1 MLPDNVSVVC
11 LLKRYAAKLQIHF
24 LLHASLRSTTTL
36 SLKFLL
42 KLHLSIYMKTK
53 ARGSQGLALIER

>member
-36 SLKFLL
+36 SLKFF
-42 KLHLSIYMKTK
+42 KLHLSIYMKAK
-53 ARGSQGLALIER
+53 ARGSQGLALTEN